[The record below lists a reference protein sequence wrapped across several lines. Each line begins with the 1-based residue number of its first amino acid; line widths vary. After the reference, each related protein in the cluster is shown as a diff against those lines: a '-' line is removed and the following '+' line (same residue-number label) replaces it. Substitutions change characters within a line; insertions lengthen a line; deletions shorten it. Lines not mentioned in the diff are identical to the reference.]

1 MTRFCVTHE
10 DIEPVFDADSRVLLL
25 GTMPSPRSRAE
36 RFYYAHPQNRMWKVL
51 AAVFESPLP
60 VTVEEKKR
68 FLLSHRIAMWD
79 VLASCEI
86 EGASDTSIRN
96 PGPNDLDRIFA
107 DAAISV
113 VFTAGGTAHRLL
125 KKLTGRDSVRL
136 PSTSP
141 ANCAMPTESL
151 VEAYRIVARATEGQ
165 TIDEAAVFM

>member
-1 MTRFCVTHE
+1 MTRACVTHE
-10 DIEPVFDADSRVLLL
+10 AIEPVFDADSRVLLL

-36 RFYYAHPQNRMWKVL
+36 RFYYAHPQNRMWRVL
-51 AAVFESPLP
+51 AAVFDSPLP
-60 VTVEEKKR
+60 VTVEEKKQ

-96 PGPNDLDRIFA
+96 PVPNDLDRIFSV
-107 DAAISV
+107 AAISA